1 MNTLRL
7 WYEKIKK
14 AVKDNPITSLAIVGA
29 AGFLVWKIKTRP
41 QFVETHLSSLILGLK
56 NNMIK
61 EVVVSGE
68 NIYFQ
73 PVGSSAMSYYA
84 NASILS
90 KDQLYKLLF
99 SNPDLPVSA
108 QQPIKVDPMAMI
120 TLAMT
125 SLFCYKVLKSVEQP
139 PVNEINKEKK
149 AKQIKFDDIYG
160 HEETKKDL
168 REIIDYLKNPE
179 KYRLLGARIRRGV
192 LLYGPSGTG
201 KTMLAKAV
209 ASEAGVNFL
218 YQSATEFL
226 EVYVGVGPK
235 RVRALFDKARQKAP
249 CIIFIDELD
258 AVGRRITKNSLHD
271 HYETNATIN
280 QLLVEMD
287 GFEESEQ
294 VVVMAASNREKFIET
309 ALLRSGRFDLKIKV
323 DLPTA
328 DERAGILRKKL
339 EAFKH
344 GLTESDIREFG
355 QQTEGFSG
363 ADIDTVA
370 NECVLL
376 RMRGDSDAVD
386 KEHLQ
391 AALQKIRSN
400 LVRDSE
406 Y

>member
-1 MNTLRL
+1 MNFLRL
-7 WYEKIKK
+7 WYERIKK
-14 AVKDNPITSLAIVGA
+14 AVKENPMTSLAIIGA
-29 AGFLVWKIKTRP
+29 TGFLIWKIKTKPR
-41 QFVETHLSSLILGLK
+41 FVETHLSSLILGLK

-73 PVGSSAMSYYA
+73 PVGATSMSYYA

-99 SNPDLPVSA
+99 TNPDLPVSA
-108 QQPIKVDPMAMI
+108 QQPIKVDPMAVI
-120 TLAMT
+120 TLSIT
-125 SLFCYKVLKSVEQP
+125 SLFCYRMLRSVEKP
-139 PVNEINKEKK
+139 PVNDINKEKK
-149 AKQIKFDDIYG
+149 SKPIKFDDIYG
-160 HEETKKDL
+160 NEETKKDL

-201 KTMLAKAV
+201 KTMIAKAV
-209 ASEAGVNFL
+209 ASEAGINFL

-235 RVRALFDKARQKAP
+235 RVRALFEKARQRAP

-287 GFEESEQ
+287 GFEESDQ

-309 ALLRSGRFDLKIKV
+309 ALLRSGRFDLKIRV

-339 EAFKH
+339 EAIQH
-344 GLTESDIREFG
+344 VLSEADIRDFG
-355 QQTEGFSG
+355 AQTDGFSG

-376 RMRGDSDAVD
+376 RMRGESEAVD
-386 KEHLQ
+386 KEHL
-391 AALQKIRSN
+391 AEALHKIRSN
-400 LVRDSE
+400 IVRDSE